1 MIEPV
6 QNDQARMIDFKR
18 EHKPST
24 TGNFDGVQSQ
34 IAENQSPP
42 VTTGEFRQVADRQ
55 ICCKNFLV
63 RRMLNFIGWQE
74 DFHEQNFLGHEKE
87 GS

>member
-1 MIEPV
+1 
-6 QNDQARMIDFKR
+6 MIDSLG

-42 VTTGEFRQVADRQ
+42 VTTSGFRQVADRR
-55 ICCKNFLV
+55 ICGKNFSV
-63 RRMLNFIGWQE
+63 RRTLNFIEWQ
-74 DFHEQNFLGHEKE
+74 DNFHGQKFLGHEKTQPGE
-87 GS
+87 SATKRTG